1 MKQITFSD
9 KQFYD
14 LLQFTSEYVDN
25 IIDRSV
31 EYDDDLIIEE
41 NEDIINIHDFLCE
54 CKHKRLTLSPN
65 EHIGNWTLQQTEEEA
80 IALYNRGHYL
90 DSNYVIDDMTY
101 DHEFF
106 EIREEKQ

>member
-14 LLQFTSEYVDN
+14 LLQFLSGYVDN

-41 NEDIINIHDFLCE
+41 NEDIIDIHDFLCQ
-54 CKHKRLTLSPN
+54 CKHKRLTMSPN
-65 EHIGNWTLQQTEEEA
+65 EHIGAFSLEQMEEFHD
-80 IALYNRGHYL
+80 IN
-90 DSNYVIDDMTY
+90 
-101 DHEFF
+101 
-106 EIREEKQ
+106 

>member
-14 LLQFTSEYVDN
+14 LLQFLSGYVDN

-41 NEDIINIHDFLCE
+41 NEEIIDIHDFLCE
-54 CKHKRLTLSPN
+54 CKHKRLTMSPN
-65 EHIGNWTLQQTEEEA
+65 EHIGAFSLKQLKEFNKEEIIKNA
-80 IALYNRGHYL
+80 TN
-90 DSNYVIDDMTY
+90 
-101 DHEFF
+101 
-106 EIREEKQ
+106 

>member
-9 KQFYD
+9 KQFYE
-14 LLQFTSEYVDN
+14 LLQFTSQYVDN

-54 CKHKRLTLSPN
+54 CKHKRLTMSPN
-65 EHIGNWTLQQTEEEA
+65 EHIGAFSLEQMEEFNND
-80 IALYNRGHYL
+80 L
-90 DSNYVIDDMTY
+90 S
-101 DHEFF
+101 
-106 EIREEKQ
+106 

>member
-25 IIDRSV
+25 IIDKSV

-41 NEDIINIHDFLCE
+41 NEEIIDIHDFLCQ

-65 EHIGNWTLQQTEEEA
+65 EHIGAFSLKQLKEFNKEEIIENA
-80 IALYNRGHYL
+80 TN
-90 DSNYVIDDMTY
+90 
-101 DHEFF
+101 
-106 EIREEKQ
+106 

>member
-14 LLQFTSEYVDN
+14 LLQFLSGYVDN

-41 NEDIINIHDFLCE
+41 NEDIIDIHDFLCE
-54 CKHKRLTLSPN
+54 VKHKRLTMSPN
-65 EHIGNWTLQQTEEEA
+65 EHIGTFSLEQMEEFHD
-80 IALYNRGHYL
+80 L
-90 DSNYVIDDMTY
+90 S
-101 DHEFF
+101 
-106 EIREEKQ
+106 

>member
-25 IIDRSV
+25 IIDKSV

-41 NEDIINIHDFLCE
+41 NEEIIDIHDFLCE
-54 CKHKRLTLSPN
+54 SKHTRLTMSPN
-65 EHIGNWTLQQTEEEA
+65 EHIGAFSLKQLKEFNKEE
-80 IALYNRGHYL
+80 IIKN
-90 DSNYVIDDMTY
+90 DTN
-101 DHEFF
+101 
-106 EIREEKQ
+106 

>member
-25 IIDRSV
+25 IIDKSV

-41 NEDIINIHDFLCE
+41 NEEIIDIHDFLCE
-54 CKHKRLTLSPN
+54 CKHKRLTMSPN
-65 EHIGNWTLQQTEEEA
+65 DHIGAFSLEQMEEFNND
-80 IALYNRGHYL
+80 L
-90 DSNYVIDDMTY
+90 S
-101 DHEFF
+101 
-106 EIREEKQ
+106 

>member
-14 LLQFTSEYVDN
+14 LLQFLSGYVDN

-41 NEDIINIHDFLCE
+41 NEEIIDIHDFLCQ
-54 CKHKRLTLSPN
+54 CKHKRLTMSPN
-65 EHIGNWTLQQTEEEA
+65 EHIGNWSLEQTEEFNNA
-80 IALYNRGHYL
+80 TN
-90 DSNYVIDDMTY
+90 
-101 DHEFF
+101 
-106 EIREEKQ
+106 

>member
-41 NEDIINIHDFLCE
+41 NEDIIDIHDFLCE
-54 CKHKRLTLSPN
+54 CKHKRLTMSPN
-65 EHIGNWTLQQTEEEA
+65 EHIGAFSLEQMEEFNNA
-80 IALYNRGHYL
+80 TN
-90 DSNYVIDDMTY
+90 
-101 DHEFF
+101 
-106 EIREEKQ
+106 

>member
-14 LLQFTSEYVDN
+14 LLQFLSGYVDN

-41 NEDIINIHDFLCE
+41 NEDIIDIHDFLCE
-54 CKHKRLTLSPN
+54 CKHKRLTMSPN
-65 EHIGNWTLQQTEEEA
+65 EHIGTFSLQQ
-80 IALYNRGHYL
+80 
-90 DSNYVIDDMTY
+90 M
-101 DHEFF
+101 
-106 EIREEKQ
+106 EKFNDLS

>member
-25 IIDRSV
+25 IIDKSV

-41 NEDIINIHDFLCE
+41 NEEIIDIHDFLCE
-54 CKHKRLTLSPN
+54 CKHKRLTMSPD
-65 EHIGNWTLQQTEEEA
+65 EHVGAFSLEQMEEFNNA
-80 IALYNRGHYL
+80 TN
-90 DSNYVIDDMTY
+90 
-101 DHEFF
+101 
-106 EIREEKQ
+106 

>member
-54 CKHKRLTLSPN
+54 CKHKRLTMSPN
-65 EHIGNWTLQQTEEEA
+65 EHIGTFSLEQMEEFNNA
-80 IALYNRGHYL
+80 TN
-90 DSNYVIDDMTY
+90 
-101 DHEFF
+101 
-106 EIREEKQ
+106 

>member
-14 LLQFTSEYVDN
+14 LLQFLSGYVDN

-41 NEDIINIHDFLCE
+41 NEEIIDIHDFLCE
-54 CKHKRLTLSPN
+54 CKHKRLTMSPN
-65 EHIGNWTLQQTEEEA
+65 EHIGTFSLEQMEEFHD
-80 IALYNRGHYL
+80 L
-90 DSNYVIDDMTY
+90 S
-101 DHEFF
+101 
-106 EIREEKQ
+106 

>member
-41 NEDIINIHDFLCE
+41 NEDIIDIHDFLCE
-54 CKHKRLTLSPN
+54 CKHKRLTMSPN
-65 EHIGNWTLQQTEEEA
+65 EHIGNWSLEQTEEFNNA
-80 IALYNRGHYL
+80 TN
-90 DSNYVIDDMTY
+90 
-101 DHEFF
+101 
-106 EIREEKQ
+106 

>member
-14 LLQFTSEYVDN
+14 LLQFLSGYVDN

-41 NEDIINIHDFLCE
+41 NEDIIDIHDFLCE
-54 CKHKRLTLSPN
+54 CKHKRLTMSPN
-65 EHIGNWTLQQTEEEA
+65 EHIGNWSLEQTEEFNNA
-80 IALYNRGHYL
+80 TN
-90 DSNYVIDDMTY
+90 
-101 DHEFF
+101 
-106 EIREEKQ
+106 

>member
-31 EYDDDLIIEE
+31 EYDDNDIIEE
-41 NEDIINIHDFLCE
+41 NEDIINIHDFLCQ

-65 EHIGNWTLQQTEEEA
+65 EHVGAFSLEQIEEFNNET
-80 IALYNRGHYL
+80 N
-90 DSNYVIDDMTY
+90 
-101 DHEFF
+101 
-106 EIREEKQ
+106 

>member
-31 EYDDDLIIEE
+31 EYDDNDIIEE

-54 CKHKRLTLSPN
+54 CKHKRLTMSPN
-65 EHIGNWTLQQTEEEA
+65 EHIGNWSLQQIEE
-80 IALYNRGHYL
+80 Y
-90 DSNYVIDDMTY
+90 SNDTN
-101 DHEFF
+101 
-106 EIREEKQ
+106 

>member
-31 EYDDDLIIEE
+31 EFDDDCIIEE
-41 NEDIINIHDFLCE
+41 NEDIINIHDFLCQ
-54 CKHKRLTLSPN
+54 CKHKILTMSPN
-65 EHIGNWTLQQTEEEA
+65 EHIGNWTLQQTEEFNNA
-80 IALYNRGHYL
+80 TN
-90 DSNYVIDDMTY
+90 
-101 DHEFF
+101 
-106 EIREEKQ
+106 

>member
-14 LLQFTSEYVDN
+14 LLQFLSGYVDN

-31 EYDDDLIIEE
+31 EYDDDFIIEE
-41 NEDIINIHDFLCE
+41 NEDIINIHDFLCQ

-65 EHIGNWTLQQTEEEA
+65 EHVGAFSLEQMEEFHD
-80 IALYNRGHYL
+80 IN
-90 DSNYVIDDMTY
+90 
-101 DHEFF
+101 
-106 EIREEKQ
+106 

>member
-25 IIDRSV
+25 IIDKSV

-41 NEDIINIHDFLCE
+41 NEEIIDIHDFLCE
-54 CKHKRLTLSPN
+54 CKHKRLTMSPN
-65 EHIGNWTLQQTEEEA
+65 EHIGTFSLEQMEEF
-80 IALYNRGHYL
+80 NN
-90 DSNYVIDDMTY
+90 DTN
-101 DHEFF
+101 
-106 EIREEKQ
+106 

>member
-14 LLQFTSEYVDN
+14 LLQFTSQYVDN

-54 CKHKRLTLSPN
+54 CKHKRLTMSPN
-65 EHIGNWTLQQTEEEA
+65 EHIGTFSLQQ
-80 IALYNRGHYL
+80 
-90 DSNYVIDDMTY
+90 M
-101 DHEFF
+101 
-106 EIREEKQ
+106 EKFHDIN

>member
-14 LLQFTSEYVDN
+14 LLQFLSGYVDN

-54 CKHKRLTLSPN
+54 CKHKRLTMSPN
-65 EHIGNWTLQQTEEEA
+65 EHIGAFSLEQMEEFHD
-80 IALYNRGHYL
+80 L
-90 DSNYVIDDMTY
+90 S
-101 DHEFF
+101 
-106 EIREEKQ
+106 

>member
-41 NEDIINIHDFLCE
+41 NEDIIDIHDFLCE
-54 CKHKRLTLSPN
+54 CKHKRLTMSPN
-65 EHIGNWTLQQTEEEA
+65 EHVGAFSLEQMEEFNNA
-80 IALYNRGHYL
+80 TN
-90 DSNYVIDDMTY
+90 
-101 DHEFF
+101 
-106 EIREEKQ
+106 

>member
-25 IIDRSV
+25 IIDKSV

-41 NEDIINIHDFLCE
+41 NEEIIDIHDFLCE
-54 CKHKRLTLSPN
+54 CKHKRLTMSPD
-65 EHIGNWTLQQTEEEA
+65 EHIGTFSLEQMEEFNNA
-80 IALYNRGHYL
+80 TN
-90 DSNYVIDDMTY
+90 
-101 DHEFF
+101 
-106 EIREEKQ
+106 

>member
-41 NEDIINIHDFLCE
+41 NEEIIDIHDFLCE
-54 CKHKRLTLSPN
+54 CKHKRLTMSPN
-65 EHIGNWTLQQTEEEA
+65 EHIGAFSLEQMEEFNNA
-80 IALYNRGHYL
+80 TN
-90 DSNYVIDDMTY
+90 
-101 DHEFF
+101 
-106 EIREEKQ
+106 

>member
-25 IIDRSV
+25 IIDKSV
-31 EYDDDLIIEE
+31 EYDDDLILEDNEE
-41 NEDIINIHDFLCE
+41 IIDINDFLCE

-65 EHIGNWTLQQTEEEA
+65 EHIGNWTLQQTEEFNND
-80 IALYNRGHYL
+80 L
-90 DSNYVIDDMTY
+90 S
-101 DHEFF
+101 
-106 EIREEKQ
+106 

>member
-14 LLQFTSEYVDN
+14 LLQFLSGYVDN
-25 IIDRSV
+25 IIDKSV
-31 EYDDDLIIEE
+31 EYDDDDIIEE

-65 EHIGNWTLQQTEEEA
+65 EHIGNWTLQQTEEFNNA
-80 IALYNRGHYL
+80 TN
-90 DSNYVIDDMTY
+90 
-101 DHEFF
+101 
-106 EIREEKQ
+106 